1 MTFHMQDLEIRRP
14 QTGDV
19 ENLHI
24 EDNCYLMAIVD
35 SQKNSIL

>member
-1 MTFHMQDLEIRRP
+1 MQELKIRRP
-14 QTGDV
+14 QTRNV
-19 ENLHI
+19 ESLHI